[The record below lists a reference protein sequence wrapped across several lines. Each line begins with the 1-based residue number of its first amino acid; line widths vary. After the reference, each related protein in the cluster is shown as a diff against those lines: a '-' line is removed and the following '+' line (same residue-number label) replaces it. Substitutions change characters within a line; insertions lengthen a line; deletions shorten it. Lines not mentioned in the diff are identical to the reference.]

1 MSSTTAA
8 HTSPRSVEWLDRDA
22 EALAPTLSRITDLV
36 IASGEGSRLVDV
48 DGRRWLDLS
57 SGIGVTATGHCH
69 PRVVAAIREQAG
81 ALLHTSVVAH
91 HTLSVRLAE
100 RLAATAP
107 FLADP
112 QVFFCN
118 TGAEAIDGVIKLARR
133 VTGRPG
139 IVAFRGAFHGRTI
152 GGTSLTT
159 SKAKYRLG
167 YEPLLPS
174 VGIAPYPSVLR
185 HGSEAAA
192 TAAALG
198 GLDEM
203 FHAQLPPA
211 SIAAVIVEPVLGEG
225 GYVVP
230 PVAWLQG
237 LRDRCDEHGILLVF
251 DEVQSGVGRTGT
263 MWAAE
268 GFGVAPDV
276 LLFAKGIA
284 SGLPLGGIL
293 AGGNLFARWSP
304 GSHGTTFGGN
314 PVSCAAGLATLDV
327 LADECL
333 VPRAGALGAAA
344 RATLSAQLHTVPGV
358 VDVRG
363 RGLMLGVELADGL
376 QAAEAQRRA
385 LDDGVVVLTCGP
397 HDEVLRIV
405 PALTITD
412 AELDEGLGA
421 VVAAV
426 RAAAA

>member
-1 MSSTTAA
+1 MSSATTAA
-8 HTSPRSVEWLDRDA
+8 TGPRTTEWLDRDTD
-22 EALAPTLSRITDLV
+22 ALAPTLSRITDLV
-36 IASGEGSRLVDV
+36 VASGDGSWIVDV
-48 DGRRWLDLS
+48 DGQRWLDLS

-69 PRVVAAIREQAG
+69 PRIVAAIRDQAG

-91 HTLSVRLAE
+91 HTVNVRLAE
-100 RLAATAP
+100 RLAASAP
-107 FLADP
+107 FLRDP

-118 TGAEAIDGVIKLARR
+118 TGAEAVDGAIKLARR

-159 SKAKYRLG
+159 SKAKYRTG

-174 VGIAPYPSVLR
+174 VAHAPYPSVLR
-185 HGSEAAA
+185 HGSEGAA
-192 TAAALG
+192 TAAALA
-198 GLDEM
+198 GLDEIL
-203 FHAQLPPA
+203 HAQLPP
-211 SIAAVIVEPVLGEG
+211 SSVAAVVVEPVLGEG

-230 PVAWLQG
+230 PVAWLRG

-251 DEVQSGVGRTGT
+251 DEVQCGVGRTGT

-293 AGGNLFARWSP
+293 AGADLFARWAP

-327 LADECL
+327 LDDDGL

-344 RATLSAQLHTVPGV
+344 RASLAAELHAVPGV

-363 RGLMLGVELADGL
+363 RGLMIGIELADGETAT
-376 QAAEAQRRA
+376 QAQRRA

-405 PALTITD
+405 PALTISED
-412 AELDEGLGA
+412 ELEQGLA
-421 VVAAV
+421 TVVTAV